1 MKARMKTFLI
11 QFYLRRKRA
20 PRGAAFLDLDI
31 EENELVARVKEF
43 GGDPNCKHCRGRA
56 MAQETID
63 AAYER
68 KIAPGGLLEATV
80 HDVSA
85 DPRVTEDR
93 KYHLLNQSD
102 VAASVEGEGTSGS
115 IH

>member
-11 QFYLRRKRA
+11 QFYSQRKRA

-56 MAQETID
+56 VAEQVID
-63 AAYER
+63 AAYAQ
-68 KIAPGGLLEATV
+68 KIAPGGRLEATV

-93 KYHLLNQSD
+93 KRRLLNQND
-102 VAASVEGEGTSGS
+102 VAASVEGIGTSGAV
-115 IH
+115 H

>member
-1 MKARMKTFLI
+1 MKTFLI
-11 QFYLRRKRA
+11 QFYSRRKRA

-31 EENELVARVKEF
+31 DERELVARVKDF

-63 AAYER
+63 AAYEL
-68 KIAPGGLLEATV
+68 KIAPRGLLEATV

-85 DPRVTEDR
+85 DPRVTEDCKR
-93 KYHLLNQSD
+93 RLLNQSD
-102 VAASVEGEGTSGS
+102 VAASVEGINASGAV
-115 IH
+115 H